1 MALSRSRA
9 LLGGTP
15 GGVSGVIIND
25 LESLKVG
32 SS

>member
-9 LLGGTP
+9 LLGGAL
-15 GGVSGVIIND
+15 GGAVGVIINA